1 MNKLQKLE
9 EGLSERKDKSLR
21 TLRNNLNNRI
31 SAHERSEH
39 YGRALKELKE
49 SHPLYGLSLKD
60 CKDLLE
66 KAQREMKRRTKA

>member
-9 EGLSERKDKSLR
+9 EGMTERKDKSLR

-39 YGRALKELKE
+39 YGRALRELKE

-60 CKDLLE
+60 CKDLLD
-66 KAQREMKRRTKA
+66 KALREIKKRIKG

>member
-1 MNKLQKLE
+1 MSKLQELE
-9 EGLSERKDKSLR
+9 AGLSEKKDKALR

-39 YGRALKELKE
+39 YGRALKELKA

-66 KAQREMKRRTKA
+66 KVQREMKQRIKG